1 MKKRIFQW
9 TIGVLVVCILIDIGA
24 SLYFYRLV
32 IERNVKDFLSGN
44 QDLKVS
50 AKALEE
56 FFEGDWR
63 TWQRKQT
70 FETWEMESF
79 DGLKLKAYF
88 LEAKQPTKNTVIFV
102 HGYLSRAADM
112 GIYAQYYYEDLGYNV
127 LSLDLRGHGNS
138 EGDYIGFGWH
148 DRLDILDWVNV
159 AIDKLGTDVEIVL
172 HGVSMGASAVLM
184 ASGEDVPK
192 QVKAI
197 VADSPYSN
205 VYDLFQYQMKRMYH
219 LPAFPILPSTS
230 LVAKMRAGYSFQEA
244 SALKQVKKSEI
255 PILYIHGSDDAFVP
269 VDMAWELY
277 ENTKSPAEIIIFEH
291 AKHTE
296 AFALDKEK
304 YASALTR
311 FLQTHMD

>member
-1 MKKRIFQW
+1 MKKRILRW
-9 TIGVLVVCILIDIGA
+9 MLVLFVVCFLIDIGA

-32 IERNVKDFLSGN
+32 IERNVKDFLKGN

-50 AKALEE
+50 AQALEE
-56 FFEGDWR
+56 FYEGDWR
-63 TWQRKQT
+63 TWQRKQK
-70 FETWEMESF
+70 FETWEIESF

-88 LEAKQPTKNTVIFV
+88 LEAKHPTNKTVLFV
-102 HGYLSRAADM
+102 HGYLSRATDM
-112 GIYAQYYYEDLGYNV
+112 GIYAQYYYEKLGYNI
-127 LSLDLRGHGNS
+127 LSLDLRGHGDS

-159 AIDKLGTDVEIVL
+159 AIEKLGTDVEMVL

-219 LPAFPILPSTS
+219 LPAFPILPTTS
-230 LVAKMRAGYSFQEA
+230 LVTKIRTGYSFQEA
-244 SALKQVKKSEI
+244 SALEQVKKSEI
-255 PILYIHGSDDAFVP
+255 PILYIHGSNDTFVP
-269 VDMAWELY
+269 TEMALELY

-304 YASALTR
+304 YTKALTA
-311 FLQTHMD
+311 FLQKYMG